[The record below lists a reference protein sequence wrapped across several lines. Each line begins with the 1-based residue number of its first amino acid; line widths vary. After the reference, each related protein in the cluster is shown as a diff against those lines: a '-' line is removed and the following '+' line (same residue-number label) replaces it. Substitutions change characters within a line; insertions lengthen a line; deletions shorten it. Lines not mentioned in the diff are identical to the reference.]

1 MYVSR
6 ITAALAAT
14 TLLTACQ
21 MNGML
26 EQKDPLIPATTR
38 AALADTCGAG
48 DLTFMAG
55 MRVARSHLIPQSV
68 PYASSA
74 PKVQSPQITSP
85 SASMLKSMP
94 RTGSLDLAAADHFL
108 MR

>member
-14 TLLTACQ
+14 TLFTACQ

-55 MRVARSHLIPQSV
+55 MRVAEVEFDTAQRPVRIVGPKSAVTTDYQPERLNVKID
-68 PYASSA
+68 ASDR
-74 PKVQSPQITSP
+74 ITGFSC
-85 SASMLKSMP
+85 
-94 RTGSLDLAAADHFL
+94 G
-108 MR
+108 